1 MMCGP
6 SIRLA
11 DRSSVVSLGLRL
23 CALVAESRFAS
34 TADLDFTCFNSM
46 AGRNSPPTIVKFKNR
61 ADLAH

>member
-11 DRSSVVSLGLRL
+11 DRSFCSLWGLRL
-23 CALVAESRFAS
+23 CAPVAKSRFAS

-46 AGRNSPPTIVKFKNR
+46 AGRNSPPTIVKF
-61 ADLAH
+61 